1 MNLVSVI
8 IPYFKKKDFIKESV
22 NSARKQTYKNLEIII
37 IYDDTSKADLNYIKN
52 LKKIDRRI
60 KLIINPKTIGVG
72 ASRNV
77 GIRNSKGKYIAFLD
91 ADDVWKLNKIKY
103 QINFMQRNNYKCSH
117 TSYSIINRKN
127 KTIGYRKAKI
137 IKSYKQLLKSC
148 DIGLSTVMIENV
160 VFSNKC
166 KFPNIKTKEDFVL
179 WLKILKNKNIFGAI
193 NKKLTSWRSLNNSL
207 SSSIFQKLV
216 DGFRVYYV
224 YMNFNFI
231 KSLYLLFCLSFNY
244 LKR

>member
-117 TSYSIINRKN
+117 TSYSIINRN
-127 KTIGYRKAKI
+127 
-137 IKSYKQLLKSC
+137 
-148 DIGLSTVMIENV
+148 
-160 VFSNKC
+160 
-166 KFPNIKTKEDFVL
+166 PN
-179 WLKILKNKNIFGAI
+179 
-193 NKKLTSWRSLNNSL
+193 
-207 SSSIFQKLV
+207 
-216 DGFRVYYV
+216 
-224 YMNFNFI
+224 
-231 KSLYLLFCLSFNY
+231 
-244 LKR
+244 